1 MYNAKVYFKD
11 RNTVKEFVDMA
22 AKYGKM
28 EINLVSD
35 MYTMDAHSLIGILSI
50 DISAP
55 VDLEVPENDI
65 PESFYEDIAPYVYK
79 E

>member
-11 RNTVKEFVDMA
+11 LNTVKEFVDMA

-28 EINLVSD
+28 ESNLVSD